1 MRFAPLAL
9 ILLCSSYYPSST
21 GQTLPASWPGNLN
34 GNLPGG
40 GPGNRLVATVRPE
53 LAPQNLETN
62 HKRLLS
68 DLQILIS
75 ESQALQQEVQSTPVG
90 TLSAQSLKRSQKI
103 ERLSKEIR
111 TALKLN

>member
-9 ILLCSSYYPSST
+9 IFLCSSYYPSSI
-21 GQTLPASWPGNLN
+21 GQTLPASRPGNLN
-34 GNLPGG
+34 GNMPEG
-40 GPGNRLVATVRPE
+40 GPGSPSVATVRPE
-53 LAPQNLETN
+53 IAPLNLETN
-62 HKRLLS
+62 HKRLLA

-103 ERLSKEIR
+103 ERLSKDIR
-111 TALKLN
+111 KALKLN